1 MTIYD
6 LISWVIVG
14 LLVGSLAGM
23 LTPKKKR
30 EANKWKIF
38 GIGLIGAVIGG
49 MLFDILSIDLGGG
62 LGKISVSAQD
72 ILAGICGS
80 GLFLLGKFIYGIISK
95 RRSGPA
101 APLD

>member
-23 LTPKKKR
+23 LTPRKKR
-30 EANKWKIF
+30 EAYKWKIF
-38 GIGLIGAVIGG
+38 GVGLIGAIIGG
-49 MLFDILSIDLGGG
+49 VLFDILSIDLGGG
-62 LGKISVSAQD
+62 FEQISVSAQD
-72 ILAGICGS
+72 ILAGICGCV
-80 GLFLLGKFIYGIISK
+80 LFLFGKFICGIVATRKSK
-95 RRSGPA
+95 PA